1 MVGVVLVGD
10 HPLVWGRSAT
20 WGTGNGAGSF
30 IRKLCFC
37 CGCAEVFGSGK
48 FIRRNERYVMVS
60 GRELF
65 HYWLAAPAGWPRP
78 GLLVCSQPNPSSM

>member
-48 FIRRNERYVMVS
+48 FIRRTNVRDGVRQ
-60 GRELF
+60 GAFRL
-65 HYWLAAPAGWPRP
+65 LARCPSRMASARTAGM
-78 GLLVCSQPNPSSM
+78 QPT